1 MLTSIR
7 CDQCGYESESR
18 YRFCGMCGAKLPLPP
33 YPVTETGTSPVTE
46 IGASPRTERAEPIR
60 SVNAAPS
67 FLGLNEEPTGSV
79 TYLLEDELGASHW
92 GRTVVLIVL
101 LAALGIAGWHWRT
114 PLRAYVTARLAQEPN
129 NNQAEAATPPP
140 APTSNPSS
148 EAAPAIPNASTP
160 LEKPESVADLPASP
174 PQTSAPPVP
183 GTVALPPTPQ
193 SAKPDQ
199 SAANRD
205 EATQGEAPPAESRA
219 PQSTE
224 PQVQKPSPVRLSADQ
239 LEAEGE
245 KHLYGTGA
253 PVNCDR
259 AQKSLFAAAG
269 QGNAKAYSVLGT
281 MYATGHCT
289 DRDLP
294 LAYHWFAKALH
305 EDPGNTRLQRDLQ
318 VLWGQMSA
326 DERQIAMSTR
336 R

>member
-18 YRFCGMCGAKLPLPP
+18 YRFCGMCGAKLPLPSSP
-33 YPVTETGTSPVTE
+33 ATETVAAARPE
-46 IGASPRTERAEPIR
+46 RTEPIR

-67 FLGLNEEPTGSV
+67 FLGLNEEPTSSV
-79 TYLLEDELGASHW
+79 TYLLEDELSTRHW

-101 LAALGIAGWHWRT
+101 LVALGIAGWHWRT

-129 NNQAEAATPPP
+129 NNQAEAAAPPP
-140 APTSNPSS
+140 APVSTATP
-148 EAAPAIPNASTP
+148 EAASASPNASTP
-160 LEKPESVADLPASP
+160 LEKPETGVADLPASP
-174 PQTSAPPVP
+174 PQSSAPRIPNP
-183 GTVALPPTPQ
+183 VALPPTPQ
-193 SAKPDQ
+193 SAAAPHAAKPDQ
-199 SAANRD
+199 SAANQ
-205 EATQGEAPPAESRA
+205 AQTTQQEVNPAEPISK
-219 PQSTE
+219 STE
-224 PQVQKPSPVRLSADQ
+224 PQVEKPSPARLSADQ

-245 KHLYGTGA
+245 KYLYGTGG

-259 AQKSLFAAAG
+259 AQKNLFAAAG
-269 QGNAKAYSVLGT
+269 QSNAKAYSVLGT

-305 EDPGNTRLQRDLQ
+305 EDAGNTRLQRDLQ
-318 VLWGQMSA
+318 VLWSQMSA

>member
-33 YPVTETGTSPVTE
+33 YPVTETVTSPE
-46 IGASPRTERAEPIR
+46 PAEAVRP
-60 SVNAAPS
+60 VNTAPS

-79 TYLLEDELGASHW
+79 TYLLEDELSASHW
-92 GRTVVLIVL
+92 GRTVVLVVL
-101 LAALGIAGWHWRT
+101 LAALAIAGWHWRT
-114 PLRAYVTARLAQEPN
+114 QLRAYVTARLAQEPN
-129 NNQAEAATPPP
+129 NNSAEAAPP
-140 APTSNPSS
+140 APISTSAP
-148 EAAPAIPNASTP
+148 EAAPSIPNANAP
-160 LEKPESVADLPASP
+160 RESVADLPASP
-174 PQTSAPPVP
+174 PQSSAPSVP
-183 GTVALPPTPQ
+183 GPAPLPPASP
-193 SAKPDQ
+193 SARPDQ
-199 SAANRD
+199 SAPNQAQ
-205 EATQGEAPPAESRA
+205 AAPGEAPQAESGV
-219 PQSTE
+219 PESTE
-224 PQVQKPSPVRLSADQ
+224 PQVQKPSPVRPSADQ

-245 KHLYGTGA
+245 KYLYGTGV

-259 AQKSLFAAAG
+259 AQKNLFAAAG
-269 QGNAKAYSVLGT
+269 QSNAKAYSVLGT

-305 EDPGNTRLQRDLQ
+305 EDPANARLQRDLQ
-318 VLWGQMSA
+318 VLWSQMSA

>member
-18 YRFCGMCGAKLPLPP
+18 YHFCGMCGAKLPLPP
-33 YPVTETGTSPVTE
+33 YPVTETE
-46 IGASPRTERAEPIR
+46 ASVRPERTEPIR

-79 TYLLEDELGASHW
+79 TYLLEDELSSRHW
-92 GRTVVLIVL
+92 GRSVVLIVL
-101 LAALGIAGWHWRT
+101 LVALGIAGWHWRT
-114 PLRAYVTARLAQEPN
+114 QLHAYVTARLAQEPN

-140 APTSNPSS
+140 APISTSAP
-148 EAAPAIPNASTP
+148 EAAPAISNASTP
-160 LEKPESVADLPASP
+160 LEKPQSVADLSASP
-174 PQTSAPPVP
+174 PQSSVPPVP
-183 GTVALPPTPQ
+183 SPVALPPASQSEAAPQ
-193 SAKPDQ
+193 AARPDQ
-199 SAANRD
+199 SAANQPQTAPE
-205 EATQGEAPPAESRA
+205 EASPAESQMA
-219 PQSTE
+219 KSTE
-224 PQVQKPSPVRLSADQ
+224 ARVQKPSPIHLSSDQ

-245 KHLYGTGA
+245 NYLYGTGV
-253 PVNCDR
+253 PVDCDR

-318 VLWGQMSA
+318 VLWSQMSA

>member
-33 YPVTETGTSPVTE
+33 YPVTETVAAARPE
-46 IGASPRTERAEPIR
+46 RTEPIR

-79 TYLLEDELGASHW
+79 TYLLEDELSARHW
-92 GRTVVLIVL
+92 GRTLVFIVL
-101 LAALGIAGWHWRT
+101 LVALGIAGWHWRT
-114 PLRAYVTARLAQEPN
+114 QLRAYVTARLAQEPN

-140 APTSNPSS
+140 APISTSAP

-174 PQTSAPPVP
+174 PPSSAPPVP
-183 GTVALPPTPQ
+183 SPVALPPAPQ
-193 SAKPDQ
+193 SEAAPRTAKPDQ
-199 SAANRD
+199 SASNQAQ
-205 EATQGEAPPAESRA
+205 ATHGEAPQAESRV

-224 PQVQKPSPVRLSADQ
+224 SQVQKPSPVRFSADQ

-245 KHLYGTGA
+245 KYLYGTGV

-259 AQKSLFAAAG
+259 AQKNLFAAAG
-269 QGNAKAYSVLGT
+269 QSNAKAYSVLGT

-294 LAYHWFAKALH
+294 LAYHWFAKALQQ
-305 EDPGNTRLQRDLQ
+305 DPGNTRLQRDLQ
-318 VLWGQMSA
+318 VLWSQMST

>member
-7 CDQCGYESESR
+7 CDQCGYESETR

-33 YPVTETGTSPVTE
+33 YPVTETG
-46 IGASPRTERAEPIR
+46 ASPQPERTEPAR

-79 TYLLEDELGASHW
+79 TYLLEDELSTSRW
-92 GRTVVLIVL
+92 GRAVVVIGL
-101 LAALGIAGWHWRT
+101 LAAVGIAGWHWRT
-114 PLRAYVTARLAQEPN
+114 QLRAYVTARLAEPN
-129 NNQAEAATPPP
+129 NNSAEAATSPP
-140 APTSNPSS
+140 APIPTSAP
-148 EAAPAIPNASTP
+148 EAAPATPNASAP

-174 PQTSAPPVP
+174 PQSSAPPAP
-183 GTVALPPTPQ
+183 GQVALPPAPQ

-199 SAANRD
+199 SASNQAQ
-205 EATQGEAPPAESRA
+205 AAPGEAPEAE
-219 PQSTE
+219 PQ
-224 PQVQKPSPVRLSADQ
+224 PQVQKPSPVRPSADQ

-245 KHLYGTGA
+245 KYLYGTGV

-269 QGNAKAYSVLGT
+269 QSNAKAYSVLGT
-281 MYATGHCT
+281 MYATGHCA

-305 EDPGNTRLQRDLQ
+305 EDPANTRLQRDLQ
-318 VLWGQMSA
+318 VLWSQMSA

>member
-18 YRFCGMCGAKLPLPP
+18 YRFCGMCGAKLPLP
-33 YPVTETGTSPVTE
+33 YPVSETGPT
-46 IGASPRTERAEPIR
+46 PRPEPAEPIR

-79 TYLLEDELGASHW
+79 TYLLEDELSTRHW

-114 PLRAYVTARLAQEPN
+114 QLRAYVTARLAQEPN

-140 APTSNPSS
+140 PISTSAP
-148 EAAPAIPNASTP
+148 EASPAIPNASTP
-160 LEKPESVADLPASP
+160 LDKPESVADVPASP
-174 PQTSAPPVP
+174 PQSSAPPVAGP
-183 GTVALPPTPQ
+183 VALPAAPQ
-193 SAKPDQ
+193 SAKPDPSASNQAQ
-199 SAANRD
+199 S
-205 EATQGEAPPAESRA
+205 TPGEAPPAESRVS
-219 PQSTE
+219 QSTE

-245 KHLYGTGA
+245 KYLYGTGV

-269 QGNAKAYSVLGT
+269 QSNAKAYSVLGT

-305 EDPGNTRLQRDLQ
+305 EDPANSRLQRDLQ
-318 VLWGQMSA
+318 VLWSQMSA